1 MIEGKFSRQKK
12 NRIRGAERV
21 EMGLAA
27 QVLVAILNRIFTIGL
42 TEKMIFEAG
51 LKEVGVS
58 FVGIWE
64 KRPPGRG
71 TGRAKTSIWECA
83 WCVRGALGSGEE
95 GRRGKSPRKG
105 RLRGRGCRTDCLGFS

>member
-42 TEKMIFEAG
+42 KEKMRQA
-51 LKEVGVS
+51 
-58 FVGIWE
+58 
-64 KRPPGRG
+64 
-71 TGRAKTSIWECA
+71 
-83 WCVRGALGSGEE
+83 
-95 GRRGKSPRKG
+95 
-105 RLRGRGCRTDCLGFS
+105 